1 MNDAYK
7 EEERQLYYST
17 RIGSSDAISIATG
30 KITNMMREK
39 FFLKDPDDLSA
50 VLPVQLGILT
60 ESFHLEW
67 LRKKLN
73 KDKDIFVPQIM
84 TEQVHFK
91 HSQGRIVS
99 TVDAVYSGHIIEVK
113 HTNERNTLDKAMA
126 YYYPQLQHHMMA
138 SHKDEIIFSC
148 IFGNASHDYCT
159 VYRDSEF
166 IETYYDRCKD
176 ILSLIENFQTNDW
189 FKQEMMDDEV
199 FSKALPVWTKD
210 NINKKLKIATDK
222 GVIYNL
228 DERKDEAFGNE
239 FNNLS
244 YDYKVEH
251 QTAKESEDRRKQ
263 TAEALKELVPDDA
276 KSVTCNG
283 VVVSR
288 NKRNDLSIRLKG
300 QHNG

>member
-1 MNDAYK
+1 MNDEYK
-7 EEERQLYYST
+7 EGERQLYYST

-67 LRKKLN
+67 LRKKLAPT
-73 KDKDIFVPQIM
+73 DEVM

-91 HSQGRIVS
+91 SSQGRLVS
-99 TVDAVYSGHIIEVK
+99 TVDAVYSNHIVEVK

-126 YYYPQLQHHMMA
+126 YYYPQLQHHMMV
-138 SHKDEIIFSC
+138 SGKEEIIFSC

-159 VYRDSEF
+159 VYRDSAF
-166 IETYYDRCKD
+166 IETYLDRCKD
-176 ILSLIENFQTNDW
+176 ILDLIENFQTDDW
-189 FKQEMMDDEV
+189 FKQEMMDDEE
-199 FSKALPVWTKD
+199 FSRALPVWTKD

-239 FNNLS
+239 FNYLS
-244 YDYKVEH
+244 YVYKVDH

-263 TAEALKELVPDDA
+263 TAGDLKRLVPDDA

-300 QHNG
+300 

>member
-1 MNDAYK
+1 
-7 EEERQLYYST
+7 
-17 RIGSSDAISIATG
+17 
-30 KITNMMREK
+30 MMREK

-67 LRKKLN
+67 LRKKLAPT
-73 KDKDIFVPQIM
+73 DEVM

-91 HSQGRIVS
+91 RSQGRLVS
-99 TVDAVYSGHIIEVK
+99 TVDAVYSGHIVEVK

-126 YYYPQLQHHMMA
+126 YYYPQLQHHMMV
-138 SHKDEIIFSC
+138 SGKEEIIFSC
-148 IFGNASHDYCT
+148 IFGNSSHDHCV
-159 VYRDSEF
+159 VYRDEAF
-166 IETYYDRCKD
+166 IITYLDRCKD
-176 ILSLIENFQTNDW
+176 ILDLIENFQTDDW
-189 FKQEMMDDEV
+189 FKQEMMDDEE
-199 FSKALPVWTKD
+199 FSRALPVWTKD

-300 QHNG
+300 

>member
-7 EEERQLYYST
+7 EGERQLYYST
-17 RIGSSDAISIATG
+17 KLGSSDAISIATG

-50 VLPVQLGILT
+50 VLAVQLGLLT

-73 KDKDIFVPQIM
+73 RDWNILGPEVM

-91 HSQGRIVS
+91 HSQGRLVS
-99 TVDAVYSGHIIEVK
+99 TVDAVYNDYIVEVK

-126 YYYPQLQHHMMA
+126 YYYPQLQHHMMV
-138 SHKDEIIFSC
+138 SGKEEIIFSC

-159 VYRDSEF
+159 VYKDSAF
-166 IETYYDRCKD
+166 IETYYARCKD
-176 ILSLIENFQTNDW
+176 ILDLIENFQTDDW
-189 FKQEMMDDEV
+189 FKQEMMDDEE

-210 NINKKLKIATDK
+210 NINKNLKIATNK

-228 DERKDEAFGNE
+228 DERKDESFGNE
-239 FNNLS
+239 FNDLT
-244 YDYKVEH
+244 YEYKVSHEAH
-251 QTAKESEDRRKQ
+251 KKSDEERKHYGNKI
-263 TAEALKELVPDDA
+263 KELVPDDA

-283 VVVSR
+283 VVVNR
-288 NKRNDLSIRLKG
+288 NKRNDLSIRVKG
-300 QHNG
+300 

>member
-1 MNDAYK
+1 MTGPYK

-17 RIGSSDAISIATG
+17 KIGSSDAINIATG
-30 KITNMMREK
+30 KITNMMKEK

-73 KDKDIFVPQIM
+73 LTKEIM
-84 TEQVHFK
+84 IEQQHFK
-91 HSQGRIVS
+91 FLQNRIVS
-99 TVDAVYSGHIIEVK
+99 TVDAVYSGNIIEVK

-138 SHKDEIIFSC
+138 CGKEEIVFSC
-148 IFGNASHDYCT
+148 LFGNTSHDFCT
-159 VYRDSEF
+159 VYRDEAF
-166 IETYYDRCKD
+166 IDVYLDRCRD
-176 ILSLIENFQTNDW
+176 ILDLIENFQTDDW
-189 FKQEMMDDEV
+189 FKQEMMDDEE

-210 NINKKLKIATDK
+210 NINKNLKIATNK

-228 DERKDEAFGNE
+228 DERKDESFGNE
-239 FNNLS
+239 FNDLT
-244 YDYKVEH
+244 YEYKVSHETH
-251 QTAKESEDRRKQ
+251 KKSDEERKHYGNRI
-263 TAEALKELVPDDA
+263 KELVPDDA

-300 QHNG
+300 

>member
-39 FFLKDPDDLSA
+39 FFLKDPDDLSD

-60 ESFHLEW
+60 ESFHLDW

-84 TEQVHFK
+84 NEQEHFK
-91 HSQGRIVS
+91 RDQGRLVS
-99 TVDAVYSGHIIEVK
+99 TVDAVYSSYIIEVK

-126 YYYPQLQHHMMA
+126 YYYPQLQHHMMV
-138 SHKDEIIFSC
+138 SGKEEIIFSC

-159 VYRDSEF
+159 VYRDSSF
-166 IETYYDRCKD
+166 IETYYARCKD
-176 ILSLIENFQTNDW
+176 ILDLIENFQTDDW
-189 FKQEMMDDEV
+189 FKQEMMDDEE
-199 FSKALPVWTKD
+199 FSRALPVWTKD

-300 QHNG
+300 

>member
-1 MNDAYK
+1 MTK
-7 EEERQLYYST
+7 SLVER
-17 RIGSSDAISIATG
+17 
-30 KITNMMREK
+30 
-39 FFLKDPDDLSA
+39 
-50 VLPVQLGILT
+50 
-60 ESFHLEW
+60 
-67 LRKKLN
+67 
-73 KDKDIFVPQIM
+73 
-84 TEQVHFK
+84 
-91 HSQGRIVS
+91 
-99 TVDAVYSGHIIEVK
+99 
-113 HTNERNTLDKAMA
+113 
-126 YYYPQLQHHMMA
+126 
-138 SHKDEIIFSC
+138 
-148 IFGNASHDYCT
+148 
-159 VYRDSEF
+159 
-166 IETYYDRCKD
+166 
-176 ILSLIENFQTNDW
+176 
-189 FKQEMMDDEV
+189 
-199 FSKALPVWTKD
+199 WTKD

-300 QHNG
+300 